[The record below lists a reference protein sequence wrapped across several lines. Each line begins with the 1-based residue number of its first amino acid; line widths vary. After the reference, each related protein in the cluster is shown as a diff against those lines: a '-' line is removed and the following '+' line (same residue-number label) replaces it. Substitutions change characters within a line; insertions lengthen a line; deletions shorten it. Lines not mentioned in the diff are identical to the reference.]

1 MSAISAIMYSINGYN
16 MNERTGQICC
26 YLVKGEMKWPIHLL
40 LFDSV
45 PYQAAAVFAV
55 LPH

>member
-45 PYQAAAVFAV
+45 PYQAAAVCA
-55 LPH
+55 LLLH